1 MLHKSDWEGPAGSCE
16 VRKKDQALLDA
27 LGVEL
32 TGSMGFTVGTI
43 MIDEGYDSK
52 AETLFF
58 EHFGGQED
66 EVLKHQR
73 PPSNAWQERHTH
85 RTCGAP
91 QCGGVLPTMMMRE
104 KSPAG
109 KPVPRHDP
117 SLLRR
122 IRRLSGGHMEKEPGA
137 A

>member
-16 VRKKDQALLDA
+16 VRKRDQALLDA

-32 TGSMGFTVGTI
+32 TGSEGFTVGTV

-52 AETLFF
+52 AETLLF
-58 EHFGGQED
+58 ENFEGQED

-73 PPSNAWQERHTH
+73 PPRSSMQERHTQH
-85 RTCGAP
+85 TCGDP

-122 IRRLSGGHMEKEPGA
+122 IRRQSGGHMEKEPRVA
-137 A
+137 